1 MNVNVINNAEK
12 DLNITVN
19 KNGDNVEIIVNPVND
34 FKLSKDLKP
43 GDVFKDIDGDEYI
56 LLYYLEN
63 GDAAILCKDN
73 IAKMKFGSNNNYNG
87 SDVDKYLCNTYLP
100 ELERKFCAE
109 NIVEHEVN
117 LLSLDGEDDYGKIK
131 RKVSIPTLDCYRMNK
146 KAIKKYIKKIFWL
159 STPDS
164 IPSDSSSD
172 YVRYVISDG
181 YVLCFWCGGSGGV
194 RPFAILKSSI
204 FKS

>member
-43 GDVFKDIDGDEYI
+43 GDVFKDFDGDEYI

-63 GDAAILCKDN
+63 GDAAILRKDN
-73 IAKMKFGSNNNYNG
+73 LTQMRFGSNNNYNG
-87 SDVDKYLCNTYLP
+87 SDIDKYMCNTYLP
-100 ELERKFCAE
+100 ELERKFGKE
-109 NIVEHEVN
+109 NIVEHDVN
-117 LLSLDGEDDYGKIK
+117 LLSLDGEDDYGIIK

-146 KAIKKYIKKIFWL
+146 KVIKKHIKKMFWL
-159 STPDS
+159 STPNSTPNGFGSDS
-164 IPSDSSSD
+164 IRFVD
-172 YVRYVISDG
+172 SDG
-181 YVLCFWCGGSGGV
+181 DVLYFWHVIVLGV

-204 FKS
+204 FES